1 MTGMIVTGHG
11 SFATG
16 ITSGLRLLAGE
27 PAYYEM
33 VDFLPEDS
41 VEVLAGKL
49 KGAADRLADCQD
61 IIIYADLTGGS
72 PFNVSI
78 RMKME
83 GQMPMEVIGGA
94 NLPMI
99 LDGYLAREGAKD
111 AETLARSGLTAGRE
125 AMVWFQVPEEGA
137 DDEYEE
143 SEDKNMTFFQALL
156 IGLFAYLGSK
166 RTPWF
171 FGVTGGWNMI
181 GRPLVAGLIVG
192 LVLGDVRNGV
202 IAGAM
207 VQALFIGQITP
218 GGAMPADVNWAAY
231 VGIPLALAAGG
242 TGEQAVA
249 LSVPL
254 SMLGLGLFNFIMTIN
269 AYFPHMGDK
278 AAAKG
283 DGRGI
288 HRATYLA
295 AVPSFILRAG
305 SAMLLCYLG
314 TPVAEMLINNMPAGM
329 LHFFEVAGK
338 MLPAIGFAMLLK
350 QSLSK
355 QWMLVLFLLGWVM
368 IGATSMSVT
377 ALAIFATAV
386 AIIFVMAQGSAPA
399 TVPAPQSTEEEDD
412 CYEE

>member
-1 MTGMIVTGHG
+1 M
-11 SFATG
+11 S
-16 ITSGLRLLAGE
+16 L
-27 PAYYEM
+27 
-33 VDFLPEDS
+33 
-41 VEVLAGKL
+41 
-49 KGAADRLADCQD
+49 
-61 IIIYADLTGGS
+61 
-72 PFNVSI
+72 
-78 RMKME
+78 
-83 GQMPMEVIGGA
+83 
-94 NLPMI
+94 
-99 LDGYLAREGAKD
+99 
-111 AETLARSGLTAGRE
+111 
-125 AMVWFQVPEEGA
+125 
-137 DDEYEE
+137 
-143 SEDKNMTFFQALL
+143 FQALL

-171 FGVTGGWNMI
+171 FGVAGGWNMI

-192 LVLGDVRNGV
+192 IILGDVNSGV

-231 VGIPLALAAGG
+231 IGIPLALAAGG

-249 LSVPL
+249 LAVPL

-269 AYFPHMGDK
+269 AMFPHMGDK
-278 AAAKG
+278 AAEKG
-283 DGRGI
+283 DGAGI

-305 SAMLLCYLG
+305 SAMMICYLG
-314 TPVAEMLINNMPAGM
+314 TPLAEFLINSMPACV

-338 MLPAIGFAMLLK
+338 LLPAIGFAMLLK
-350 QSLSK
+350 QSLSR
-355 QWMLVLFLLGWVM
+355 QWMLVLFLLGWIM

-386 AIIFVMAQGSAPA
+386 AFIFVMAQGDAKPVTVTAPA
-399 TVPAPQSTEEEDD
+399 NVEEEDD

>member
-1 MTGMIVTGHG
+1 M
-11 SFATG
+11 S
-16 ITSGLRLLAGE
+16 L
-27 PAYYEM
+27 
-33 VDFLPEDS
+33 
-41 VEVLAGKL
+41 
-49 KGAADRLADCQD
+49 
-61 IIIYADLTGGS
+61 
-72 PFNVSI
+72 
-78 RMKME
+78 
-83 GQMPMEVIGGA
+83 
-94 NLPMI
+94 
-99 LDGYLAREGAKD
+99 
-111 AETLARSGLTAGRE
+111 
-125 AMVWFQVPEEGA
+125 
-137 DDEYEE
+137 
-143 SEDKNMTFFQALL
+143 FQAFL
-156 IGLFAYLGSK
+156 IGIFAYLGCK

-192 LVLGDVRNGV
+192 LILGDVTNGV

-231 VGIPLALAAGG
+231 IGIPLALAAGG

-269 AYFPHMGDK
+269 AWFPHMGDK

-283 DGRGI
+283 DGAGI

-295 AVPSFILRAG
+295 AVPSFVLRAG
-305 SAMLLCYLG
+305 SAMLICYLG
-314 TPVAEMLINNMPAGM
+314 TPLAELLINGMPAGV

-350 QSLSK
+350 QSLSRG
-355 QWMLVLFLLGWVM
+355 WMIILFLLGWIM

-386 AIIFVMAQGSAPA
+386 AFMFVMSQGEPKAAAPA
-399 TVPAPQSTEEEDD
+399 AAVQTEEEDD

>member
-1 MTGMIVTGHG
+1 M
-11 SFATG
+11 S
-16 ITSGLRLLAGE
+16 
-27 PAYYEM
+27 
-33 VDFLPEDS
+33 
-41 VEVLAGKL
+41 
-49 KGAADRLADCQD
+49 
-61 IIIYADLTGGS
+61 
-72 PFNVSI
+72 
-78 RMKME
+78 
-83 GQMPMEVIGGA
+83 
-94 NLPMI
+94 
-99 LDGYLAREGAKD
+99 
-111 AETLARSGLTAGRE
+111 
-125 AMVWFQVPEEGA
+125 
-137 DDEYEE
+137 
-143 SEDKNMTFFQALL
+143 FFQALL

-171 FGVTGGWNMI
+171 FGVSGGWNMI

-192 LVLGDVRNGV
+192 IILGDVRGGV

-231 VGIPLALAAGG
+231 IGIPLALAAGG

-249 LSVPL
+249 LAVPL

-278 AAAKG
+278 AAEKG
-283 DGRGI
+283 DSSGI
-288 HRATYLA
+288 HKATYLA

-305 SAMLLCYLG
+305 SAMIICYLG
-314 TPVAEMLINNMPAGM
+314 TPVAEALLNNMPEIV

-338 MLPAIGFAMLLK
+338 LLPAIGFAMLLK

-355 QWMLVLFLLGWVM
+355 TWMLVLFLLGWIL
-368 IGATSMSVT
+368 IGSTSMSVT

-386 AIIFVMAQGSAPA
+386 AFIFVMAQGNQEAAAAVQPA
-399 TVPAPQSTEEEDD
+399 SVEEDD

>member
-1 MTGMIVTGHG
+1 M
-11 SFATG
+11 S
-16 ITSGLRLLAGE
+16 L
-27 PAYYEM
+27 
-33 VDFLPEDS
+33 
-41 VEVLAGKL
+41 
-49 KGAADRLADCQD
+49 
-61 IIIYADLTGGS
+61 
-72 PFNVSI
+72 
-78 RMKME
+78 
-83 GQMPMEVIGGA
+83 
-94 NLPMI
+94 
-99 LDGYLAREGAKD
+99 
-111 AETLARSGLTAGRE
+111 
-125 AMVWFQVPEEGA
+125 
-137 DDEYEE
+137 
-143 SEDKNMTFFQALL
+143 FQALL

-171 FGVTGGWNMI
+171 FGVAGGWNMI

-192 LVLGDVRNGV
+192 LILGDVTNGV

-231 VGIPLALAAGG
+231 IGIPLALAAGG

-269 AYFPHMGDK
+269 AAFPHMGDK
-278 AAAKG
+278 AAEKG
-283 DGRGI
+283 DGAGI

-295 AVPSFILRAG
+295 AVPSFVLRAG
-305 SAMLLCYLG
+305 SAMLICYLG
-314 TPVAEMLINNMPAGM
+314 APLAEALINGMPAGV

-355 QWMLVLFLLGWVM
+355 GWMMVLFLLGWIM
-368 IGATSMSVT
+368 IGSTSMSVT
-377 ALAIFATAV
+377 ALAIFATAMAFV
-386 AIIFVMAQGSAPA
+386 FVMAEGKAPA
-399 TVPAPQSTEEEDD
+399 VAAVSQNVEEDDD

>member
-1 MTGMIVTGHG
+1 MT
-11 SFATG
+11 
-16 ITSGLRLLAGE
+16 L
-27 PAYYEM
+27 
-33 VDFLPEDS
+33 
-41 VEVLAGKL
+41 
-49 KGAADRLADCQD
+49 
-61 IIIYADLTGGS
+61 
-72 PFNVSI
+72 
-78 RMKME
+78 
-83 GQMPMEVIGGA
+83 
-94 NLPMI
+94 
-99 LDGYLAREGAKD
+99 
-111 AETLARSGLTAGRE
+111 
-125 AMVWFQVPEEGA
+125 
-137 DDEYEE
+137 
-143 SEDKNMTFFQALL
+143 FQALL
-156 IGLFAYLGSK
+156 IGIFAYLGSK

-171 FGVTGGWNMI
+171 FGVAGGWNMI

-192 LVLGDVRNGV
+192 LILGDVRNGV

-231 VGIPLALAAGG
+231 IGIPLALAAGG

-278 AAAKG
+278 AAEKG
-283 DGRGI
+283 DGAGI
-288 HRATYLA
+288 HKATYLA

-305 SAMLLCYLG
+305 SAMLICYLG
-314 TPVAEMLINNMPAGM
+314 TPLAEMLINNMPAVV

-350 QSLSK
+350 QSLAK
-355 QWMLVLFLLGWVM
+355 QWMMVLFLLGWIL
-368 IGATSMSVT
+368 IGSTSMSVT

-386 AIIFVMAQGSAPA
+386 AFIFVMAQGEPRPA
-399 TVPAPQSTEEEDD
+399 AAVAAEHGEEAD